1 MRWNEIKITFQGR
14 NPDMAVELISD
25 LFYDLGVKGVVVDD
39 PRLEPEEEWAPDALP
54 LPRQPA
60 VTGYL
65 PESGKSAAQ
74 RRQLEQ
80 ALIELAENQQLDYSI
95 AYHTVDEQDWA
106 ESWKEF
112 FWPLEITRRIVVKPT
127 WRDYTPR
134 PDQLVIDID
143 PGMAFGTGT
152 HPTTALCM
160 AMLETHM
167 RPGGSVLDVGT
178 GSGILLIEAAKLGAA
193 HLAGIDLDPD
203 AILIARQNLVRNA
216 VPKHQYTLQSGHL
229 LSMVDA
235 TYDIVVANILAEL
248 ILQLLDQVN
257 RVLKPGGVFICSGII
272 EAFQSGVLKKMA
284 ARGFSILDVQKQDD
298 WVAIAGRITNVL
310 G

>member
-39 PRLEPEEEWAPDALP
+39 PQLEPEHGWAPDALP
-54 LPRQPA
+54 LPEQPA

-65 PESGKSAAQ
+65 PDSGESATQ
-74 RRQLEQ
+74 RRQLEH
-80 ALIELAENQQLDYSI
+80 ALAELAEGQQLDYSI
-95 AYHTVDEQDWA
+95 AYRTVDEKDWA
-106 ESWKEF
+106 ESWKTF
-112 FWPLEITRRIVVKPT
+112 FWPQEITRRIVVKPT
-127 WRDYTPR
+127 WRDYAPR
-134 PDQLVIDID
+134 PDQLVIEID

-160 AMLETHM
+160 AMLETYIT
-167 RPGGSVLDVGT
+167 PGVSVLDVGT
-178 GSGILLIEAAKLGAA
+178 GSGILLIEAAKLGAS

-203 AILIARQNLVRNA
+203 AIDIAQQNLERNA
-216 VPKHQYTLQSGHL
+216 VPEHQYTLQSGHL

-235 TYDIVVANILAEL
+235 AYDIVVANILAEI
-248 ILQLLDQVN
+248 ILELLDQVG
-257 RVLKPGGVFICSGII
+257 RVLKPDGIFICSGII
-272 EAFQSGVLKKMA
+272 EAFQSGVLDKMTA
-284 ARGFSILDVQKQDD
+284 CGFSILDLQKQGD
-298 WVAIAGRITNVL
+298 WVAIAGRIENIL

>member
-14 NPDMAVELISD
+14 NPGMAVELISD
-25 LFYDLGVKGVVVDD
+25 IFYDLGVKGVVVDD
-39 PRLEPEEEWAPDALP
+39 PRLEPEEGWAPDALP
-54 LPRQPA
+54 LPKQPA

-65 PESGKSAAQ
+65 PDNGESAAQ

-80 ALIELAENQQLDYSI
+80 ALIELAEKQQLDYSI
-95 AYHTVDEQDWA
+95 AYRTVDEEDWA

-112 FWPLEITRRIVVKPT
+112 FWPQEITRRIVVKPT
-127 WRDYTPR
+127 WRDYTSR

-160 AMLETHM
+160 AMLETHIM
-167 RPGGSVLDVGT
+167 PGVSVLDVGT

-203 AILIARQNLVRNA
+203 AIHIARQNLVRNA
-216 VPKHQYTLQSGHL
+216 VPKHQYTLQTGHL

-235 TYDIVVANILAEL
+235 TYDIVVANILAEV
-248 ILQLLDQVN
+248 ILELLDQVN

-272 EAFQSGVLKKMA
+272 EAFQSGVIKKMA
-284 ARGFSILDVQKQDD
+284 ARGFSILDVQKQGD
-298 WVAIAGRITNVL
+298 WVAIAGRIASE
-310 G
+310 

>member
-14 NPDMAVELISD
+14 NPGMAVELISSI
-25 LFYDLGVKGVVVDD
+25 FYDLGVNGVVVDD
-39 PRLEPEEEWAPDALP
+39 PQLEPEEGWAPDALP
-54 LPRQPA
+54 LPEQPA

-65 PESGKSAAQ
+65 PDSGESAAQ

-80 ALIELAENQQLDYSI
+80 ALVQLADSQQLDYSI
-95 AYHTVDEQDWA
+95 AYRTVDEEDWA
-106 ESWKEF
+106 ESWKAF
-112 FWPLEITRRIVVKPT
+112 FWPQEITRRIVVKPT

-134 PDQLVIDID
+134 PGQLVIDID

-160 AMLETHM
+160 AMLETYIT
-167 RPGGSVLDVGT
+167 PGVSVLDVGT

-203 AILIARQNLVRNA
+203 AIHIARQNLVRNA
-216 VPKHQYTLQSGHL
+216 VPKQRYTLQSGHL

-235 TYDIVVANILAEL
+235 TYNIVVANILAEV
-248 ILQLLDQVN
+248 ILELLDQVS
-257 RVLKPGGVFICSGII
+257 RVLKPGGIFICSGII
-272 EAFQSGVLKKMA
+272 EAFQSGILKKMA
-284 ARGFSILDVQKQDD
+284 ACGFSILDVQKQGD
-298 WVAIAGRITNVL
+298 WVAIAGRIDME
-310 G
+310 